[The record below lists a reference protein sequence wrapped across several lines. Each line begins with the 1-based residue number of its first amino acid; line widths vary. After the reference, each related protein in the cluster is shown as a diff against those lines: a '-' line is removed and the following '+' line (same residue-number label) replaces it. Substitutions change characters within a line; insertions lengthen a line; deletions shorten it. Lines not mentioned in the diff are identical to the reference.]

1 MLNIF
6 SAKIKEKFMSK
17 GQDAKKSVKRKP
29 EKTLKEKRKEK
40 RMKKSN
46 K

>member
-29 EKTLKEKRKEK
+29 GKTLKEKRKEK
-40 RMKKSN
+40 KIKKLN